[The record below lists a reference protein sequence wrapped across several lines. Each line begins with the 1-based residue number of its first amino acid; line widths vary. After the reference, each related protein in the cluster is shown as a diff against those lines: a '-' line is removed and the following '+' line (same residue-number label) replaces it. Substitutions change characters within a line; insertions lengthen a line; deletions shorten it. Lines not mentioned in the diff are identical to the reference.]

1 MQLSLSNDEQARLV
15 KLLEKCN
22 KLSDPKRKLMLVDRL
37 PSELRPYVSMSS
49 GLRVFLSGL
58 VRTCA
63 RFEGGIAA
71 LCAAVRWL
79 EGDSYAMRA
88 VEDMVRE
95 TGVDSEQLDPHHDGP
110 ATFIAHFDMTVVNR
124 KLVDA
129 EERRA
134 ALVAVGASTTA
145 VDREILALKRRK
157 RRGSHL
163 SAGHILDER
172 YLLQEPLGHGGYG
185 VVWSAHDNHNDQ
197 VVAVKVL
204 HSHIAEATALRDRFF
219 RGARIMS
226 ELDHPAIVNIRVA
239 KAEDYGFHFFVMD
252 LLSGGDL
259 RAAIAAGALDDDQV
273 PGRRHGRLIDILL
286 EVGDA
291 LRLAHSKGYIHRD
304 IKPSNI
310 LLDHTGAPH
319 LTDFDLVGASD
330 TTGGT
335 ATGDRFGTFF
345 FAAPEL
351 MRDATQADARTDV
364 FALGMTAV
372 AAIYGRE
379 LPIEIFVERAPF
391 LANLRCDSGLREI
404 VTRAVDMRPENRYP
418 DMASF
423 CQALARL
430 RAGPDEEAGAAARP
444 EPPSAIP
451 TMRPQARKTERIEV
465 PTRGLNWRSREA
477 SIAAALTLVAIAV
490 ITALVTVYHGGEPS
504 TTVGKPLAPRPGGG
518 AAERQHTANAEV
530 TAPTALG
537 EGAPVTADAEGHAA
551 SEARAGDGRPAMS
564 DTVVISDVALSEL
577 PGMAMVFVTID
588 AGVASADDDAGA
600 AARSQAAA
608 SQAGYQL
615 AMHPVSRAQWRA
627 VTSSDSCPT
636 PCAPEVPMQRLTA
649 ADAAK
654 FLNRLTERESRLRG
668 VQLDPCYQFDS
679 GHLVA
684 KSPCTGYRLPSR
696 REWADAL
703 GSSRDQRWR
712 LYPLNPAHTSWCW
725 DHRSARARGCRDDA
739 DDTTRRGLRV
749 ARDVTR

>member
-1 MQLSLSNDEQARLV
+1 MQLSLSNDEQAVLV
-15 KLLEKCN
+15 ELLEKCN

-95 TGVDSEQLDPHHDGP
+95 TGVDSDRLDPHHDGP

-134 ALVAVGASTTA
+134 ALVAVGASTAA

-185 VVWSAHDNHNDQ
+185 VVWSAHDSHNDQ

-204 HSHIAEATALRDRFF
+204 HSYIAEATALRDRFF
-219 RGARIMS
+219 RGARIMR
-226 ELDHPAIVNIRVA
+226 ELDHPAVVNIRVA

-259 RAAIAAGALDDDQV
+259 RAAITGGALDHD
-273 PGRRHGRLIDILL
+273 RLINILL

-310 LLDHTGAPH
+310 LLDRAGAPH
-319 LTDFDLVGASD
+319 LTDFDLVGSSD

-379 LPIEIFVERAPF
+379 LPLEILVERADF
-391 LANLRCDSGLREI
+391 LANLRCDDGLREI

-418 DMASF
+418 DVASF

-430 RAGPDEEAGAAARP
+430 RAGPDQQPSAAAQP
-444 EPPSAIP
+444 KPPSAIP
-451 TMRPQARKTERIEV
+451 TVRPQARKTERIEV
-465 PTRGLNWRSREA
+465 PKRGLNWRSREA
-477 SIAAALTLVAIAV
+477 SIAAALMLVAIAV
-490 ITALVTVYHGGEPS
+490 ITALVTVNYSDDVS
-504 TTVGKPLAPRPGGG
+504 TKVAKSLNSRPGD
-518 AAERQHTANAEV
+518 ATAV
-530 TAPTALG
+530 
-537 EGAPVTADAEGHAA
+537 
-551 SEARAGDGRPAMS
+551 
-564 DTVVISDVALSEL
+564 SDVALSEV
-577 PGMAMVFVTID
+577 PGLAMAFVTID
-588 AGVASADDDAGA
+588 AALASADPSGA
-600 AARSQAAA
+600 PRSQDAAPR
-608 SQAGYQL
+608 AGYRL
-615 AMHPVSRAQWRA
+615 AMHPVSRAQWHE

-636 PCAPEVPMQRLTA
+636 PCASTVPMQRLTA
-649 ADAAK
+649 TDAAE

-668 VQLDPCYQFDS
+668 AKLEPCYQLNP

-684 KSPCTGYRLPSR
+684 KSPCTGYRLPSQ

-703 GSSRDQRWR
+703 SSHHDRRWG
-712 LYPLNPAHTSWCW
+712 LYQLDGTHTSWCW
-725 DHRSARARGCRDDA
+725 DHSSERARACRNDANSDANDDA
-739 DDTTRRGLRV
+739 NSDANDDANSDANTTRRGLRV
-749 ARDVTR
+749 ARDRAR